1 MFKNFVL
8 KLYAKAAELAAD
20 ERGDLKT
27 LVAIIG
33 FGVVMALI
41 VIGAMVY
48 APQTARDFWTAA
60 TQWIRQNFGF

>member
-1 MFKNFVL
+1 MFKNL
-8 KLYAKAAELAAD
+8 KLYAKAAELLAD
-20 ERGDLKT
+20 ERGELRT

-48 APQTARDFWTAA
+48 APRTASDFWTAA
-60 TQWIRQNFGF
+60 TQWIRQNLGF